1 MEITTEDEQEE
12 EVEGEEKEKENK
24 TKPFP
29 SLSIWTH
36 AIGKRN
42 LPSQIESS

>member
-12 EVEGEEKEKENK
+12 EEVEEKEKENK